1 VVTIDND
8 VYGPM
13 TWKRVAWRASPTN
26 RDPQR
31 IIATWASHCYFCGTS
46 ILARAAAANLNRKY
60 DRLVCPHHRPSR
72 LELYTCLR
80 RNTRPLC
87 VAGRGTA
94 AAAAGSSMTRSRP
107 PAERR
112 RRQRAAVHGED
123 LWAGLAALYGR
134 NESEP
139 AAVPLDAERQRDE
152 GVRQAR
158 IRNAGAA

>member
-1 VVTIDND
+1 
-8 VYGPM
+8 
-13 TWKRVAWRASPTN
+13 
-26 RDPQR
+26 
-31 IIATWASHCYFCGTS
+31 
-46 ILARAAAANLNRKY
+46 
-60 DRLVCPHHRPSR
+60 
-72 LELYTCLR
+72 
-80 RNTRPLC
+80 
-87 VAGRGTA
+87 
-94 AAAAGSSMTRSRP
+94 MTRSRP